1 MPGEFARLRCA
12 RKCQYLESKVEHYR
26 KMSKWVT
33 DKITLEGI
41 EILIEKY
48 QADKRALHPLER

>member
-1 MPGEFARLRCA
+1 MCE
-12 RKCQYLESKVEHYR
+12 KCQYLESKVEHYR